1 MYAKAKPFVRDVFS
15 CSPDRNFWTRALS
28 IWRHGVLIFYFLEA
42 SYNKVGWGGL
52 HMRNATIP
60 SWYRSFF
67 TIKTM
72 GTRNTMA
79 AGGSNEKCYTETGST
94 WRYLDASLAT
104 GWATALEG
112 RRNFRTRRCEAW
124 RELVLCGR
132 DKVWRNWADEI
143 GNVAYL
149 TCIATV

>member
-1 MYAKAKPFVRDVFS
+1 MNIKLSVCDVFT
-15 CSPDRNFWTRALS
+15 CSPNRNFWTRALS

-42 SYNKVGWGGL
+42 RYNKVGWGGGGIHAQRYHPVL
-52 HMRNATIP
+52 IP
-60 SWYRSFF
+60 IFF

-79 AGGSNEKCYTETGST
+79 AGGSNEKCYAVTGST

-124 RELVLCGR
+124 RGLVLCRR
-132 DKVWRNWADEI
+132 DKVWRNWADAI

-149 TCIATV
+149 TCIAMV